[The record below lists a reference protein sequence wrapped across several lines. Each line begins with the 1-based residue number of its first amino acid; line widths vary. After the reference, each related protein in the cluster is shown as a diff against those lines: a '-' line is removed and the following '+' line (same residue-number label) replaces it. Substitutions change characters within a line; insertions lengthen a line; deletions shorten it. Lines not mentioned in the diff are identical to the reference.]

1 MEERG
6 LVGLA
11 ARAADG
17 TEIGRI
23 SDVLTEEESGEVTHV
38 LVERDEGEQLEIPI
52 SALTLDPEA
61 DFATFHADPSDDEP
75 GDHIGDEVGVATEGL
90 DTDATPT
97 SDERPQGYAPAES
110 DAPDDYEHEG
120 QFVSRPQDPDE
131 AQPLEEAQR
140 ESGEAG
146 GWEDEGSTPDSGY
159 PRNDVYIDPDTGE
172 EEQDPYLQD
181 SETLEDDVEDLINDT
196 DLEVRSVN
204 DGVVELTGS
213 AATQE
218 DLEEMVRE
226 IMGLDGVLD
235 VDTTDVDV
243 G

>member
-1 MEERG
+1 MG
-6 LVGLA
+6 LE
-11 ARAADG
+11 ARAVDG
-17 TEIGRI
+17 TEIGRVSEVI
-23 SDVLTEEESGEVTHV
+23 TDEESGEVTHV

-61 DFATFHADPSDDEP
+61 DFATFHAAASDEEP
-75 GDHIGDEVGVATEGL
+75 GDHIGD
-90 DTDATPT
+90 
-97 SDERPQGYAPAES
+97 DERPQGYAPAES
-110 DAPDDYEHEG
+110 GAPDDYEHEG
-120 QFVSRPQDPDE
+120 QFVTTPQDPAE

-146 GWEDEGSTPDSGY
+146 GWEDEGSNPPDSGY

-172 EEQDPYLQD
+172 EELDPFLED

-218 DLEEMVRE
+218 DLEEMVQE